1 MDGAGALD
9 LYWATGVMQVRQG
22 LYAPMSS
29 RVMVVGT
36 ESLGA
41 RLGEATTGAD
51 ILYDKRNLNLVQ
63 LKSCHQTERE
73 TSISIYI
80 RSMVRKV

>member
-1 MDGAGALD
+1 MDGFGVLD
-9 LYWATGVMQVRQG
+9 LYWAIGVMQVRQS
-22 LYAPMSS
+22 LYALMSS

-36 ESLGA
+36 ESMGA
-41 RLGEATTGAD
+41 SLGEATIGAD
-51 ILYDKRNLNLVQ
+51 ILYDKRNLKLGQ
-63 LKSCHQTERE
+63 LKSCYQTERE